1 MKIINKIISY
11 LKEVYAEM
19 KRVDWPDKQ
28 TVYNSTK
35 IVVVISLVLAGILAI
50 IDTGLTEGLKYLLG
64 FHS

>member
-1 MKIINKIISY
+1 VKIINKIISY

-50 IDTGLTEGLKYLLG
+50 IDTGLTEGLRYLLG
-64 FHS
+64 FTS